1 MLKKNPPLQKQDNI
15 NSKKLFLETYGCQMN
30 VADSEVIAAIMKTA
44 GYELTENLEEA
55 DAVLLNTCSVRDSAE
70 QKILNRLQHLNGLRR
85 KRKRPHII
93 GVLGCM
99 AERTEKMLIDEHEVD
114 IVAGPDAYNDLPHLF
129 ASVETGH
136 KAINIALSKTET
148 YRDVI
153 PLKLAGLHVT
163 GFVSIM
169 RGCNEFCT
177 YCIVPYT
184 RGRERSRD
192 PKSILQEITHMEE
205 LHYREVTLL
214 GQIVNGYLYKDPE
227 TGEKTDFSKL
237 LALIAQR
244 VPHMRIR
251 FTSPHPMNFSDEVIE
266 VMATY
271 PNICP
276 HLHLPVQSGSNA
288 VLKRMKRKYTREI
301 FLERVEAIRKR
312 IPDVGLSTDIFCGF
326 SGETEED
333 FEETLSLMRK
343 VHFDSAFMFKY
354 SERPGTYASR
364 HLPDDV
370 PEEVKLRR
378 LDQMIKL
385 QNDLSLSSNQADIG
399 KEFEVLIEGVSKKSR
414 EEYFGRSGQNKVIV
428 FPRGKAHIG
437 QFARVKVLD
446 ATGATLLGQEV
457 APIELN

>member
-1 MLKKNPPLQKQDNI
+1 MSKNNSLPQENNNI
-15 NSKKLFLETYGCQMN
+15 DSKKLFLETYGCQMN
-30 VADSEVIAAIMKTA
+30 VADSEVVAAIMKTA
-44 GYELTENLEEA
+44 GYELTDQIEEA

-70 QKILNRLQHLNGLRR
+70 QKIIHRLQHLNGMRR
-85 KRKRPHII
+85 KHKRPEII

-99 AERTEKMLIDEHEVD
+99 AERTKEKLIEENEVD

-129 ASVETGH
+129 ASVENGQR
-136 KAINIALSKTET
+136 AINITLSKTET

-169 RGCNEFCT
+169 RGCNEFCS

-192 PKSILQEITHMEE
+192 VKSILNEIEHMRE

-214 GQIVNGYLYKDPE
+214 GQIVNGYLYQDPT
-227 TGEKTDFSKL
+227 TGQQTNFAQL
-237 LALIAQR
+237 LAAIAEH

-266 VMATY
+266 VMARY

-276 HLHLPVQSGSNA
+276 HLHLPVQSGSNN
-288 VLKRMKRKYTREI
+288 VLKRMRRKYTREI
-301 FLERVEAIRKR
+301 FLERVGAIRKM

-326 SGETEED
+326 SGETEAD
-333 FEETLSLMRK
+333 FEETLSLMRE

-364 HLPDDV
+364 HYPDDV

-378 LDQMIKL
+378 LDEMIQL
-385 QNDLSLSSNQADIG
+385 QNALSLSSNQKDIG
-399 KEFEVLIEGVSKKSR
+399 KEFDVLIEGISKKSR

-428 FPRGKAHIG
+428 FPRGEARIG
-437 QFARVKVLD
+437 QYARVKVLD
-446 ATGATLLGQEV
+446 ATGATLLGEEV
-457 APIELN
+457 APIKLS